1 MTEKSAVKS
10 PAAITG
16 ACAAEEGASLG
27 EDPESFELEHAANNV
42 ANKKVAD
49 IATTYL
55 LELMDPP
62 I

>member
-10 PAAITG
+10 LAAISG
-16 ACAAEEGASLG
+16 AGATEVDALG
-27 EDPESFELEHAANNV
+27 EDPESFDLEHAA
-42 ANKKVAD
+42 KVAASKQAAD
-49 IATTYL
+49 SATTYL

>member
-10 PAAITG
+10 PAAISG
-16 ACAAEEGASLG
+16 AAAADVGAAVG
-27 EDPESFELEHAANNV
+27 EDPESLLEHAASNV

>member
-10 PAAITG
+10 PAAISG
-16 ACAAEEGASLG
+16 AAAADVGAALG
-27 EDPESFELEHAANNV
+27 EDPESFELEHAASNV

>member
-10 PAAITG
+10 PAAISG
-16 ACAAEEGASLG
+16 AAAADVGASVG
-27 EDPESFELEHAANNV
+27 EDPESFELEHAASNV
-42 ANKKVAD
+42 ANKKAVD